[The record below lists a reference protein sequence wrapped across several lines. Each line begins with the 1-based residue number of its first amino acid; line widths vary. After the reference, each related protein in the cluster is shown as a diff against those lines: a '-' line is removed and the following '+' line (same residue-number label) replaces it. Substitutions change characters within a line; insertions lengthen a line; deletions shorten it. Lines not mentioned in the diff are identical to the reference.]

1 VDTDIDSLDYGSAR
15 EYVLAFLTA
24 LKQAERER
32 AVAEEELAHWLQ
44 RAKAAESRG
53 EPQLKKLAAARAAEL
68 REAAARFG
76 AEEQVLRRKTAVLR
90 EKLLVLRD
98 KASFTV
104 DADDLLAQLRLQ
116 AGEPGTLDQELKE
129 LEARAALEAL
139 KRKQA

>member
-1 VDTDIDSLDYGSAR
+1 VDTDIDSLDHGSAR

-24 LKQAERER
+24 LRQAERER
-32 AVAEEELAHWLQ
+32 AVAEEELVHWLR
-44 RAKAAESRG
+44 RARAADSRG

-68 REAAARFG
+68 QEAATRSG
-76 AEEQVLRRKTAVLR
+76 AEEQALRRKTAVLR
-90 EKLLVLRD
+90 KRLLVLRD
-98 KASFTV
+98 KASFAA

-129 LEARAALEAL
+129 LEALEAL

>member
-32 AVAEEELAHWLQ
+32 AVAEEELVHWL
-44 RAKAAESRG
+44 RRVKAADSRG

-68 REAAARFG
+68 REAATRFG

-90 EKLLVLRD
+90 KKLLVLRD
-98 KASFTV
+98 KASFAV
-104 DADDLLAQLRLQ
+104 DADDLLAQLRLL
-116 AGEPGTLDQELKE
+116 AGEPGTLDQEMKE

>member
-1 VDTDIDSLDYGSAR
+1 MDTDIDSLDYGSAR

-32 AVAEEELAHWLQ
+32 AVAEEELVHWLR
-44 RAKAAESRG
+44 RAKAADSRG

-68 REAAARFG
+68 REAATRFG

-90 EKLLVLRD
+90 KKLLVLRD
-98 KASFTV
+98 KASFAV

-116 AGEPGTLDQELKE
+116 AGEPGTLDQEMKE

>member
-1 VDTDIDSLDYGSAR
+1 MDTDIDSLDYGSAR

-32 AVAEEELAHWLQ
+32 AVAEEELVHWLQ
-44 RAKAAESRG
+44 RVKAADSRG

-68 REAAARFG
+68 REAATRFG

-90 EKLLVLRD
+90 KKLLVLRD
-98 KASFTV
+98 KASFAV

-116 AGEPGTLDQELKE
+116 AGEPGTLDQEMKE

>member
-32 AVAEEELAHWLQ
+32 AVAEEELVHWLR
-44 RAKAAESRG
+44 RAKAADSRG

-68 REAAARFG
+68 REAATRFG

-90 EKLLVLRD
+90 DKLLVLRD

-104 DADDLLAQLRLQ
+104 DADDLLAQLRLR

>member
-1 VDTDIDSLDYGSAR
+1 MDTDIDSLDYGSAR

-32 AVAEEELAHWLQ
+32 AVAEEELVHWLQ
-44 RAKAAESRG
+44 RAKAADSRG

-68 REAAARFG
+68 REAATRFG

-90 EKLLVLRD
+90 KKLLVLRD
-98 KASFTV
+98 KASFAV

-116 AGEPGTLDQELKE
+116 AGEPGTLDQEMKE

>member
-32 AVAEEELAHWLQ
+32 AVAEEELVHWLQ
-44 RAKAAESRG
+44 RAKAADSRG
-53 EPQLKKLAAARAAEL
+53 DPQLKKLAAARAAEL
-68 REAAARFG
+68 REAATRFG
-76 AEEQVLRRKTAVLR
+76 AEEQVLRRRTAVLR
-90 EKLLVLRD
+90 KKLLVLRD
-98 KASFTV
+98 KASFAV

-116 AGEPGTLDQELKE
+116 AGEPGTLDQEMKE

>member
-1 VDTDIDSLDYGSAR
+1 MDTDIDSLDYGSAR

-32 AVAEEELAHWLQ
+32 AVAEEELVHWLQ
-44 RAKAAESRG
+44 RAKAADSRG

-68 REAAARFG
+68 REAATRFG

-90 EKLLVLRD
+90 KKLLVLRD
-98 KASFTV
+98 KASFAV
-104 DADDLLAQLRLQ
+104 DADDLLAQLRLR
-116 AGEPGTLDQELKE
+116 AGEPGTLDQEMKE

>member
-1 VDTDIDSLDYGSAR
+1 MDTDIDSLDYGSAR

-32 AVAEEELAHWLQ
+32 AVAEEELVHWLR
-44 RAKAAESRG
+44 RAKAADSRG

-68 REAAARFG
+68 REAATRFG

-90 EKLLVLRD
+90 KKLLVLRD
-98 KASFTV
+98 KASFAV
-104 DADDLLAQLRLQ
+104 DADDLLDQLRLQ
-116 AGEPGTLDQELKE
+116 AGEPGTLDQEMKE

-139 KRKQA
+139 KRKKA

>member
-32 AVAEEELAHWLQ
+32 AVAEEELVHWLG
-44 RAKAAESRG
+44 RAKAADSRG

-68 REAAARFG
+68 REAATRFG
-76 AEEQVLRRKTAVLR
+76 AEEQVLRRKTVVLR
-90 EKLLVLRD
+90 KKLLVLRD
-98 KASFTV
+98 KASFAV

-116 AGEPGTLDQELKE
+116 AGEPGTLDQEMKE

>member
-32 AVAEEELAHWLQ
+32 AVAEEELVHWLR
-44 RAKAAESRG
+44 RAKAADSRG

-68 REAAARFG
+68 REAATRFG

-90 EKLLVLRD
+90 KKLLVLRD
-98 KASFTV
+98 QASFAV

-116 AGEPGTLDQELKE
+116 AGEPGTLDQEMKE

>member
-1 VDTDIDSLDYGSAR
+1 MDTDIDSLDYGSAR

-32 AVAEEELAHWLQ
+32 AVAEEELVHWL
-44 RAKAAESRG
+44 RRVKAADSRG

-68 REAAARFG
+68 REAATRFG

-90 EKLLVLRD
+90 KKLLVLRD
-98 KASFTV
+98 KASFAV
-104 DADDLLAQLRLQ
+104 DADDLLAQLRLL
-116 AGEPGTLDQELKE
+116 AGEPGTLDQEMKE